1 MLERY
6 NHYITFRADKLP
18 ITKISYKINNATKDA
33 TMRIERNKQP
43 LSLTFYEKFVLK
55 KLGFSEWIEI
65 HALASK
71 VKSKSNDLLLKKL
84 KAKFEWFK
92 TQAEKLGIPSPSEL
106 TAFGLSAAKKKRKR
120 SSEIIQEVFVKDN
133 IVVYGMQRNLIPPPG
148 VEGTR
153 GPVIREPESR
163 SSSTMRGSL
172 EVEEMFAKLELT
184 IEAKND
190 VIEARKVKTQRYQRL
205 VECKA
210 SANSEVLAELKAST
224 SNLRRIQVK
233 YIIKEVE
240 DYLKTYSLGWISAE
254 EQTELKLFFKTELGG
269 KLNNM
274 LWRDKRIFE
283 LKPVPSTKLVK
294 VVNSWQNYSL
304 KYGRD
309 VSKNGR
315 ALNTSYV
322 LHRIL
327 DKLQPPPLSMQPCIG
342 INIECCKE

>member
-71 VKSKSNDLLLKKL
+71 VKSKSNDLLLKNL
-84 KAKFEWFK
+84 KAKFEWIK
-92 TQAEKLGIPSPSEL
+92 TQAEKLGIPPPSEL
-106 TAFGLSAAKKKRKR
+106 TPLI
-120 SSEIIQEVFVKDN
+120 SSDNGNFDLVFQREEEFHLATTTQLIRLQNAIQ
-133 IVVYGMQRNLIPPPG
+133 
-148 VEGTR
+148 
-153 GPVIREPESR
+153 
-163 SSSTMRGSL
+163 RGSL
-172 EVEEMFAKLELT
+172 EVEEMLAKLELT

-190 VIEARKVKTQRYQRL
+190 VIEARKVVKHNFDGLGQHIRL
-205 VECKA
+205 
-210 SANSEVLAELKAST
+210 SE
-224 SNLRRIQVK
+224 RILVT
-233 YIIKEVE
+233 YIIKEFKE
-240 DYLKTYSLGWISAE
+240 LQSRHTRWMDIKLRYSRRIPWLRTVKGGNTLTILLPFKE
-254 EQTELKLFFKTELGG
+254 EQAELKLFFKTELGG

-283 LKPVPSTKLVK
+283 LKHVPSTKLVK

-327 DKLQPPPLSMQPCIG
+327 DKLQPPPLSMQPCIS

>member
-120 SSEIIQEVFVKDN
+120 SSEIIQE
-133 IVVYGMQRNLIPPPG
+133 
-148 VEGTR
+148 
-153 GPVIREPESR
+153 
-163 SSSTMRGSL
+163 
-172 EVEEMFAKLELT
+172 
-184 IEAKND
+184 
-190 VIEARKVKTQRYQRL
+190 
-205 VECKA
+205 
-210 SANSEVLAELKAST
+210 
-224 SNLRRIQVK
+224 
-233 YIIKEVE
+233 IKEVE
-240 DYLKTYSLGWISAE
+240 YYFKNILAGMDIQLVNVEGITLGWRFFWYGQKVRLAE
-254 EQTELKLFFKTELGG
+254 AGDRAGDQRCLKAYLVALHG
-269 KLNNM
+269 
-274 LWRDKRIFE
+274 DVKR
-283 LKPVPSTKLVK
+283 
-294 VVNSWQNYSL
+294 
-304 KYGRD
+304 G
-309 VSKNGR
+309 
-315 ALNTSYV
+315 A
-322 LHRIL
+322 
-327 DKLQPPPLSMQPCIG
+327 
-342 INIECCKE
+342 

>member
-1 MLERY
+1 MIY
-6 NHYITFRADKLP
+6 C
-18 ITKISYKINNATKDA
+18 S
-33 TMRIERNKQP
+33 
-43 LSLTFYEKFVLK
+43 
-55 KLGFSEWIEI
+55 
-65 HALASK
+65 
-71 VKSKSNDLLLKKL
+71 KKL

-148 VEGTR
+148 
-153 GPVIREPESR
+153 
-163 SSSTMRGSL
+163 
-172 EVEEMFAKLELT
+172 
-184 IEAKND
+184 
-190 VIEARKVKTQRYQRL
+190 KTQRYQRL

-274 LWRDKRIFE
+274 LWRDKRLFE

-294 VVNSWQNYSL
+294 VVNSWQNCSL

-327 DKLQPPPLSMQPCIG
+327 DTLQPPPLSQQPCIG
-342 INIECCKE
+342 INRECCKE